1 MLHPSLPFLPKVY
14 PSHRRSLLTGT
25 IANHVSRF
33 GSLRPNAIHQAER
46 YRVIP
51 SFDPALWRRAS
62 WTVLTLA
69 LVAFVCLGLAEQ
81 GSRGGGLLAPPDSP
95 LPFER
100 HRIFGLDLSRL
111 SSLQAQEWLNAAGN
125 PTLALIVVRIDA
137 DVVQAL
143 ASDEGREAALT
154 AVDGLRQTA
163 GGSPLGFCLERPPDV
178 VGGLAVAQ
186 AAVGAI
192 ESRFPE
198 QVVYVRSCHGDAAAG
213 WQEDLDQAAR
223 PDAPVRV
230 TGDAL
235 IPLGSDTP
243 IQIEQ
248 LDDSRQLSAEQFR
261 LRAGGSYTIFELGV
275 AEPVSAEMVEDAA
288 EAMADTSHSALVFV
302 APSDA
307 VDPAALVAS
316 IGSVVLA
323 GDTLPEGYSAVT
335 APQIRAND
343 QWQRANVGTVTYLR
357 STAPTA
363 AIGAEFVG
371 TDVYLIG
378 IESPESGIV
387 QIWLDPASQSSPPTV
402 VLNLESFQA
411 MDAAIPIAS
420 GLPAARHES
429 VLQAVNE
436 EGQSVTISGL
446 FVTGKP
452 ATAWTGTMAAG
463 IVLLAGVIAL
473 AERSYS
479 AVTAIRRRSTPP
491 PRRPRQGHP
500 RVFARDR

>member
-1 MLHPSLPFLPKVY
+1 
-14 PSHRRSLLTGT
+14 
-25 IANHVSRF
+25 
-33 GSLRPNAIHQAER
+33 
-46 YRVIP
+46 VIP

-62 WTVLTLA
+62 WTVLSLA
-69 LVAFVCLGLAEQ
+69 LVAFICLGLAEQ
-81 GSRGGGLLAPPDSP
+81 GSRGGGLLVPPDSP

-111 SSLQAQEWLNAAGN
+111 SSLQALEWLNAAGN
-125 PTLALIVVRIDA
+125 PSISLIVVRIDA

-143 ASDEGREAALT
+143 AREDGREAALT
-154 AVDGLRQTA
+154 AVDGLRQAA
-163 GGSPLGFCLERPPDV
+163 GGSPLGLCLERPADV

-186 AAVGAI
+186 AAVDAI

-213 WQEDLDQAAR
+213 WQEDLDEAAR
-223 PDAPVRV
+223 PDAVVRI

-235 IPLGSDTP
+235 IPLASDTP
-243 IQIEQ
+243 IMIEQ
-248 LDDSRQLSAEQFR
+248 LDDSNELSAEQFR
-261 LRAGGSYTIFELGV
+261 LRSGGQYTIFSFDTS
-275 AEPVSAEMVEDAA
+275 EPVSAEIVEDAA

-302 APSDA
+302 EPTDA

-316 IGSVVLA
+316 IGTVVLA
-323 GDTLPEGYSAVT
+323 GETLPEGYSAVT

-357 STAPTA
+357 STAQTA
-363 AIGAEFVG
+363 AIAAEFIG
-371 TDVYLIG
+371 TDIFLIG
-378 IESPESGIV
+378 IESPDSGIV
-387 QIWLDPASQSSPPTV
+387 QVWIDPQSQSELPTV
-402 VLNLESFQA
+402 VLDLESFQA
-411 MDAAIPIAS
+411 RDAAIPIAS
-420 GLPAARHES
+420 GLPAARHEL

-463 IVLLAGVIAL
+463 VVLLAAVVAL
-473 AERSYS
+473 TERSYAAIS
-479 AVTAIRRRSTPP
+479 AIRRRSTPP
-491 PRRPRQGHP
+491 RRRPRQGHP